1 MTRMLGRRGAVF
13 LLALALSLMALLLV
27 AGSAQATVLK
37 AGAHG
42 RANIV
47 DPDKAAS
54 AIPLANTGGLGAG
67 GIAAGLAGLAV
78 VLGLVG
84 ITGIAGWQRGGQEV
98 FARQLSVVPAASRD
112 DKIHEDRQN
121 GRKAA

>member
-1 MTRMLGRRGAVF
+1 MTKMLGRRGTVF
-13 LLALALSLMALLLV
+13 LLALVLSLMTLLLV
-27 AGSAQATVLK
+27 AGSAQAIVLK

-47 DPDKAAS
+47 DPGRAAP
-54 AIPLANTGGLGAG
+54 ALPQTNAGGLGAG

-98 FARQLSVVPAASRD
+98 FARQLSVAPVASRD
-112 DKIHEDRQN
+112 DKIREDRQN

>member
-13 LLALALSLMALLLV
+13 LLALVLSLMALLLV

-47 DPDKAAS
+47 DPGKATPAVPQRS
-54 AIPLANTGGLGAG
+54 SGGLGAG
-67 GIAAGLAGLAV
+67 GVAAGLAGLAV

-84 ITGIAGWQRGGQEV
+84 ITGNAGWRRGGQEV

-112 DKIHEDRQN
+112 DEIQEDRQN

>member
-1 MTRMLGRRGAVF
+1 MTRMLGRRRA
-13 LLALALSLMALLLV
+13 ALLMALVLSLVVLLV
-27 AGSAQATVLK
+27 AGSAEAVVLK

-47 DPDKAAS
+47 DPGRATPVLPQIS
-54 AIPLANTGGLGAG
+54 AGGLGAA
-67 GIAAGLAGLAV
+67 GIVAGLVGLAA

-84 ITGIAGWQRGGQEV
+84 MAGRAGWQRGGEEV
-98 FARQLSVVPAASRD
+98 FARQLSVVSAVPRD
-112 DKIHEDRQN
+112 DRRPKDGQK